1 MAVSFIGGRNRS
13 TQRKPPVT
21 SHLQTLSHYV
31 VLSTP
36 CPSRVR
42 THTDCR
48 ASCKSNYH
56 TITTTKTPEMLKPY
70 TCNNS
75 RQLCNA
81 VLTSTNIVSFDK
93 VDIQYQYSAHW
104 LIAISIF
111 DRLLFHILMVFFYY
125 YLWCNCYVVHLY
137 KSIFFVTS
145 KLIEI
150 NLQHILCLFP
160 LTEQVKWP
168 HYRNKIKNKGGSI
181 DTSNTQNR
189 ISCVRL
195 ACSPRVQ

>member
-1 MAVSFIGGRNRS
+1 MYETFIQYNYMYFSTHGFCEYSISNRVDQKAAMLSFQIQRKSQKCWRCLTPLSTIFQLYCGSQFYWWTKSEYRS
-13 TQRKPPVT
+13 KPPVT

-36 CPSRVR
+36 CLSGVR
-42 THTDCR
+42 THTDCIG
-48 ASCKSNYH
+48 SCKSNYH
-56 TITTTKTPEMLKPY
+56 TITTTTTPEMLKPY

-75 RQLCNA
+75 RQWCNA

-111 DRLLFHILMVFFYY
+111 
-125 YLWCNCYVVHLY
+125 
-137 KSIFFVTS
+137 FVTS

-150 NLQHILCLFP
+150 NLQHILWF
-160 LTEQVKWP
+160 VSFNW
-168 HYRNKIKNKGGSI
+168 
-181 DTSNTQNR
+181 TS
-189 ISCVRL
+189 
-195 ACSPRVQ
+195 